1 MVTKYGMSEVLG
13 TITYGSDDSS
23 PFLGKEMGHI
33 RNYSEQTA
41 SDIDNEIKRLMSNAY
56 STTEKVLSEHLPQLE
71 VVAGELMEKEKLDG
85 EAFRALMRGVSLPGA
100 EGDDPFESS
109 EESGTSE
116 PSQSAESSEA
126 SGPSEGSEPTEK
138 A

>member
-1 MVTKYGMSEVLG
+1 
-13 TITYGSDDSS
+13 
-23 PFLGKEMGHI
+23 MGHI

-56 STTEKVLSEHLPQLE
+56 STTEKVLSEHRPQLE

-85 EAFRALMRGVSLPGA
+85 DAFRALMKGVSLPGA
-100 EGDDPFESS
+100 EGDDPFEPS

-116 PSQSAESSEA
+116 PSQSAESSES
-126 SGPSEGSEPTEK
+126 SGSTEGSEPTEK